1 MLNKKIVA
9 AAVAAAFTQGAVAAV
24 DIDGTGTQKI
34 TYASELV
41 TAGSDTLTVTN
52 LAGLLDVTA
61 EVGFTIGDG
70 TSKYVRIDFS
80 DATFKSVA
88 SLSSDNTGV
97 LIKLAQGGDIGDD
110 FAIFELQA
118 GGITPGTAVVPSD
131 TVTLAAGSYGVD
143 ADVTSQ
149 VCYALYETAVAA
161 ANQTAGQTL
170 KTACSDF
177 TELASVLTGAFAVA
191 NDDNV
196 ATVNSGFTSFSASSL
211 GATSATVGYLDTE
224 LLISSTTNAFNSN
237 GTAVTAEDIIA
248 VTDGTD
254 NVQDLTINGD
264 LSFGTWTLQLD
275 SADCSQS
282 STVVSIATAAA
293 TAGSFGTVAGLS
305 PATLTAGD
313 WHICVEVDGSES
325 IKKSDYTAELAEAGL
340 TDDLGRI
347 TYDTTS
353 IEVPYLT
360 TFADYNQRLYI
371 VNSGSTNAEYSISFV
386 SEAGVT
392 VTPGTAATGVVPA
405 GEMVALRAT
414 DVVALEGRTRTSA
427 VIEVEGVDLDIQAAT
442 QTVNLSTGATD
453 TVVLNANSIK
463 SRLKLD

>member
-9 AAVAAAFTQGAVAAV
+9 AAVAAAFTQGAAATV

-41 TAGSDTLTVTN
+41 NAGSSTLDVTN
-52 LAGLLDVTA
+52 ASNLLDVVA

-70 TSKYVRIDFS
+70 TSKYVRIDLT
-80 DATFKSVA
+80 DATFGSAA
-88 SLSSDNTGV
+88 SLTSSNSDA
-97 LIKLAQGGDIGDD
+97 LISLSQGGADGNS
-110 FAIFELQA
+110 FAIFEVAASRGVDVL
-118 GGITPGTAVVPSD
+118 PSD
-131 TVTLAAGSYGVD
+131 TVTLAAGSYDVS
-143 ADVTSQ
+143 ASVTSQ

-170 KTACSDF
+170 KNKCSDF

-191 NDDNV
+191 NADNA
-196 ATVNSGFTSFSASSL
+196 ATVNSGFTNFSASSL

-248 VTDGTD
+248 VTDGTN

-264 LSFGTWTLQLD
+264 LSFGTWTLQLN

-313 WHICVEVDGSES
+313 WYICVEVDGSES
-325 IKKSDYTAELAEAGL
+325 IKKSDYTAQLAEAGL

-347 TYDTTS
+347 TFDTTS

-427 VIEVEGVDLDIQAAT
+427 VIEVAGIDLDIQAAT
-442 QTVNLSTGATD
+442 QTVNISTGATD

-463 SRLKLD
+463 SRLILD

>member
-1 MLNKKIVA
+1 MV
-9 AAVAAAFTQGAVAAV
+9 
-24 DIDGTGTQKI
+24 
-34 TYASELV
+34 
-41 TAGSDTLTVTN
+41 
-52 LAGLLDVTA
+52 A

-70 TSKYVRIDFS
+70 TSKYVRVDLTN
-80 DATFKSVA
+80 ATFGSAA
-88 SLSSDNTGV
+88 SLTSSNGSA
-97 LIKLAQGGDIGDD
+97 LISLSQGGADGNS
-110 FAIFELQA
+110 FAIFEVA
-118 GGITPGTAVVPSD
+118 ATGGVDVLPSD
-131 TVTLAAGSYGVD
+131 TVTLAAGSY
-143 ADVTSQ
+143 DVSASSTSQ

-325 IKKSDYTAELAEAGL
+325 IKKSDYTAELAELAEAGL

>member
-9 AAVAAAFTQGAVAAV
+9 AAVAAAFTQGAVATV

-41 TAGSDTLTVTN
+41 TAGSSTLDVTN
-52 LAGLLDVTA
+52 ASNLLDVVA

-70 TSKYVRIDFS
+70 TSKYVRVDLT
-80 DATFKSVA
+80 DATFGSAA
-88 SLSSDNTGV
+88 SLTSSNGTA
-97 LIKLAQGGDIGDD
+97 LISLSQGGTDGKS
-110 FAIFELQA
+110 FAIFEVA
-118 GGITPGTAVVPSD
+118 ATGGVDVLPSD
-131 TVTLAAGSYGVD
+131 TVTLAAASY
-143 ADVTSQ
+143 DVSASETSK

-170 KTACSDF
+170 KNECSDF

-191 NDDNV
+191 NADNV
-196 ATVNSGFTSFSASSL
+196 ATVNSGFTKFSASSL

-224 LLISSTTNAFNSN
+224 LLISATTNAFNSN
-237 GTAVTAEDIIA
+237 GTAVTAADIIA

-313 WHICVEVDGSES
+313 WHICVEVDGSET